1 MRLRDLVAIGALVIA
16 PGACAHA
23 APPASQNPPV
33 NPDAMLQKEFMDK
46 VKEYD
51 GLRSK
56 VESTI
61 PPVPNRAEPAQI
73 KQHQEALLHGLQR
86 ARRDAEPGDLFHK
99 HTRALIRR
107 LLMQAMAQAGPDAK
121 HAIEEENPA
130 VLANELKING
140 AYPEGLPVSTV
151 PPQVLDALPRLPVKD
166 LEYRFVGHRLVL
178 LDTRA
183 KMVVD
188 WVDNALPR

>member
-1 MRLRDLVAIGALVIA
+1 MRLRELFFAVAALVAAAAVAG
-16 PGACAHA
+16 A
-23 APPASQNPPV
+23 APQKPSP
-33 NPDAMLQKEFMDK
+33 NPDAVLQKEFMDK

-51 GLRSK
+51 SVRNT
-56 VESTI
+56 VESGL
-61 PPVPNRAEPAQI
+61 PAVPHDADPAQI
-73 KQHQEALLHGLQR
+73 KQHEQALRRGLQR

-107 LLMQAMAQAGPDAK
+107 LLAQALAQAGPEAK
-121 HAIEEENPA
+121 RAIEDDNPSA
-130 VLANELKING
+130 MASRLTIDG
-140 AYPEGLPVSTV
+140 PYPDGLPVATV

-166 LEYRFVGHRLVL
+166 LEYRFVGRRLVL